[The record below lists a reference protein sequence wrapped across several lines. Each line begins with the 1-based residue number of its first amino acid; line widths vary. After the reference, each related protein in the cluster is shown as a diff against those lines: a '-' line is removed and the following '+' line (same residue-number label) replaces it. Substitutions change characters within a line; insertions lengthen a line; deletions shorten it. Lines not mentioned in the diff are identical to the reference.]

1 MDTKSKHID
10 VRITPRES
18 NALEALA
25 KRKGLSKSEYL
36 RRYLQ
41 REAKKARI
49 PI

>member
-1 MDTKSKHID
+1 METKDKPFQM
-10 VRITPRES
+10 RLTPREN

-25 KRKGLSKSEYL
+25 MRKGISKTEYL
-36 RRYLQ
+36 RRYLR

>member
-1 MDTKSKHID
+1 METKDKPFQM
-10 VRITPRES
+10 RLTPREK

-25 KRKGLSKSEYL
+25 KRAGVSKSAYL
-36 RRYLQ
+36 RRYLE

>member
-1 MDTKSKHID
+1 METKDKPFQM
-10 VRITPRES
+10 RLTPRES

-25 KRKGLSKSEYL
+25 KRQGISKTEYV

-41 REAKKARI
+41 RQAKKARI

>member
-1 MDTKSKHID
+1 MDTKDKQFQMR
-10 VRITPRES
+10 VTPRES

-25 KRKGLSKSEYL
+25 KRKGLSKSQYL
-36 RRYLQ
+36 RRYIE